1 MDARL
6 AKIRERKQ
14 RKLHEQGVMENTQEQ
29 EEKTED
35 ITNENVE
42 EESKNKNDENDMFV
56 GAMIERIRNKTTKSD
71 KAHLN
76 EWERGKVGRNKLH
89 HTFLTRFTI

>member
-29 EEKTED
+29 GEKTED
-35 ITNENVE
+35 ITNDNVD
-42 EESKNKNDENDMFV
+42 EESKNTNDENEMFV
-56 GAMIERIRNKTTKSD
+56 GAMIERIRNKSMKND

-76 EWERGKVGRNKLH
+76 EWERGKVGRNKLY
-89 HTFLTRFTI
+89 F

>member
-29 EEKTED
+29 AEKTED
-35 ITNENVE
+35 ISNDNVDE
-42 EESKNKNDENDMFV
+42 EESKNTNDENEMFV
-56 GAMIERIRNKTTKSD
+56 GAMFERIRTKSMKND

-76 EWERGKVGRNKLH
+76 EWERGKVGRNKLN
-89 HTFLTRFTI
+89 F

>member
-29 EEKTED
+29 ADKTED
-35 ITNENVE
+35 TTNDNVE
-42 EESKNKNDENDMFV
+42 EESKNTNDENEMFV
-56 GAMIERIRNKTTKSD
+56 GAMVERIRNQSMKND
-71 KAHLN
+71 KAPLN

-89 HTFLTRFTI
+89 FKILTSSTI